1 MIKIPISIPLNGRK
15 TGPSGGYRF
24 TLNQNGFESHD
35 PSCIEHFCAF
45 FGGDKSIG
53 DIYGVVFSE
62 LVYILFLLAAVTHMV
77 VEVCVSGF
85 KPGPNWTSA
94 VLNWLSNPY
103 LAFWPPCSPGHEC

>member
-1 MIKIPISIPLNGRK
+1 MG
-15 TGPSGGYRF
+15 TGLHLIRMGSSPMTQVASS
-24 TLNQNGFESHD
+24 TSVL
-35 PSCIEHFCAF
+35 F
-45 FGGDKSIG
+45 FGGDKSIR

>member
-1 MIKIPISIPLNGRK
+1 MVEKQGQQVG
-15 TGPSGGYRF
+15 TGLHLIGMGLSPMMFMGLEPKLHRA
-24 TLNQNGFESHD
+24 LL
-35 PSCIEHFCAF
+35 CF